1 MRGMPMTNISKIVL
15 LACLPFLLAT
25 QRLEAAETTVI
36 RFACDGKL
44 RTGSMRPE
52 PVQNIRLVVNIDKRT
67 VAFAGLVAPL
77 KRIDTAN
84 IYFSGTSTDPYGM
97 ALTVD
102 GNVDRGTGAL
112 DATAMTTAVSGK
124 TSYATTTHWEM
135 LCRPRT
141 RLF

>member
-1 MRGMPMTNISKIVL
+1 MRGVPMTNISKIVL

-25 QRLEAAETTVI
+25 QRLGAAETTII
-36 RFACDGKL
+36 RFDCDGKL
-44 RTGSMRPE
+44 RTGSTRPE
-52 PVQNIRLVVNIDKRT
+52 PVQKIRLVLNLVKRT

-77 KRIDTAN
+77 KRIDAAS
-84 IYFSGTSTDPYGM
+84 IYFNGTSTDPYGM

-102 GNVDRGTGAL
+102 GNIDRLTGAL

-124 TSYATTTHWEM
+124 TSYSTTTHWEM
-135 LCRPRT
+135 LCRPRI

>member
-1 MRGMPMTNISKIVL
+1 MNVSKIAV

-25 QRLEAAETTVI
+25 QRMEAAETTVI
-36 RFACDGKL
+36 HFACDGKL
-44 RTGSMRPE
+44 RTGSTQPE
-52 PVQNIRLVVNIDKRT
+52 PVQKIRLVVNLVKRT
-67 VAFAGLVAPL
+67 VSFAGLIAPFT
-77 KRIDTAN
+77 KIDATN
-84 IYFSGTSTDPYGM
+84 IHFNGTSTDPYGM

-102 GNVDRGTGAL
+102 GNVDRVTGAL

-124 TSYATTTHWEM
+124 TSYMTTTHWEM